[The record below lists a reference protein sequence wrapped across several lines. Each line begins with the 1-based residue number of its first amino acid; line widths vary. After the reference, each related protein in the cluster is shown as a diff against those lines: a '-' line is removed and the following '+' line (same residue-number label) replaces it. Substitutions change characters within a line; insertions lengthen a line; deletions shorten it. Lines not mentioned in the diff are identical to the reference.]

1 MEETDSNVD
10 GGRHQTAPFLRNCDS
25 EYVTLGIEKSGQA
38 LWFIC
43 SYTPYENSEKKRK
56 EKKLMRERR

>member
-10 GGRHQTAPFLRNCDS
+10 EGRRQTVPFLKTCDN
-25 EYVTLGIEKSGQA
+25 EYVTLGIEERGQI

-43 SYTPYENSEKKRK
+43 SYTLYENAEK
-56 EKKLMRERR
+56 EDGE